1 MAQTGIKVQQKS
13 RDSHEGRT
21 GSGSLARAG
30 GARGKCRKTEKA
42 CVPFRDTGRQRAPG
56 KGMFEGEAATGWRP
70 GGECPLRRR
79 KLRASPAEMRP
90 DGDPE
95 GSARCDA
102 GSYGHRQQ
110 RCDRMATRRDVPVA
124 TQEATGIASRDA
136 TGWRPG
142 GECPL
147 RHRKLRASAAALR
160 GPFPPKGCSGR
171 YALRGR
177 PARWAKPMRAWVS
190 LAAVKS
196 AWCRPGRGASST
208 TSMPA
213 MLRPCRQRSMSSRA

>member
-30 GARGKCRKTEKA
+30 GARGENAAKQKKPVSHFGTQADNARRERGCLR
-42 CVPFRDTGRQRAPG
+42 GRQ
-56 KGMFEGEAATGWRP
+56 
-70 GGECPLRRR
+70 
-79 KLRASPAEMRP
+79 RP

-95 GSARCDA
+95 GSARCDT
-102 GSYGHRQQ
+102 GSYGHRRQ
-110 RCDRMATRRDVPVA
+110 RCDRMASRRDVPVA

-147 RHRKLRASAAALR
+147 RRRKLRASAAALR

>member
-110 RCDRMATRRDVPVA
+110 RCDRMATRRGVPVA
-124 TQEATGIASRDA
+124 TQEATGI
-136 TGWRPG
+136 G
-142 GECPL
+142 GSVAGAFSSQRVL
-147 RHRKLRASAAALR
+147 R
-160 GPFPPKGCSGR
+160 R
-171 YALRGR
+171 YALWGR

>member
-70 GGECPLRRR
+70 GG
-79 KLRASPAEMRP
+79 
-90 DGDPE
+90 
-95 GSARCDA
+95 SARCDA

-110 RCDRMATRRDVPVA
+110 RCDRMATRRGVPVA

-213 MLRPCRQRSMSSRA
+213 MLRPFRQRSMSSRA